1 LAAFGHGFAILDGV
15 MARMNMNLRGWTDS
29 LGDWRSL
36 KFADTTRAKIQNPNS
51 KFQTQNSDLRGG
63 NSWLTLEFEVWNL
76 FGFWILDLGIWAKP
90 CLAL

>member
-1 LAAFGHGFAILDGV
+1 
-15 MARMNMNLRGWTDS
+15 MNLRGWTDS
-29 LGDWRSL
+29 PRDWHSL

-51 KFQTQNSDLRGG
+51 KFQTNSEFQTPNSNQRAS

-76 FGFWILDLGIWAKP
+76 FGFRILDFGIWAKP